1 MTNPWEAG
9 DETGERSKHQ
19 IVPYQASDLMGD
31 YSFLPRTNPGKWIEA
46 QELLCPRARELRCP
60 YINPNSHWLGAIE
73 VQGQLGGTSSCQ
85 QQSFP
90 QFQSKEAIQAG
101 NQELFPCPSC
111 SPCPFSPCAF
121 NFINVCNAPQNPYV
135 ET

>member
-60 YINPNSHWLGAIE
+60 YINPNSHWLGATRGAGPAWGYFFLPAAKLSTVSE
-73 VQGQLGGTSSCQ
+73 QGGNTGRQPGTVSLSL
-85 QQSFP
+85 
-90 QFQSKEAIQAG
+90 
-101 NQELFPCPSC
+101 LFPLSLLSLCIQFYQCLQCPTKSIC
-111 SPCPFSPCAF
+111 
-121 NFINVCNAPQNPYV
+121 
-135 ET
+135 